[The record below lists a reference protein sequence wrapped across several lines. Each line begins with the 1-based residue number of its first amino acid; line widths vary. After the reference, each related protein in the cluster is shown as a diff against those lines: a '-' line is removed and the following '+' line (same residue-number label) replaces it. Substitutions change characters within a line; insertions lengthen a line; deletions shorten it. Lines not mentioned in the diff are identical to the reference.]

1 MPRFNVSQPVLPRVA
16 YILLFSLYIGVFLN
30 LAFYKQAWSLI
41 APDRIGNILFFLSMP
56 IVALCVINSVVT
68 LASFFWLDRI
78 TIALFIIVAAIAQYF
93 IQHYGIVL
101 DRSMITNMVDTTPA
115 ESLALLTPKMILVIF
130 FTGFFMAAPAFW
142 PAFKKSVPVWKG
154 LLQRGISLVISV
166 ALIALIAMFFYKD
179 YASLIRNNHQ
189 LLKSLSP
196 SNFIAASLSYYNHH
210 ERANLPRV
218 KIGEDAHQR
227 PQMLNGPKK
236 NLTIL
241 VVGETSR
248 AANFSLGGYPRST
261 NPLLAE
267 EDVVYFPEVSSCGT
281 STAVSVPCMFSNM
294 PRRHYDDALASHQEG
309 LLDIIQR
316 AGLSVLWHENDAGCK
331 GACDRVLNQDM
342 TALNL
347 PGMCIKGECYDEVL
361 FHGLETY
368 INQLQG
374 NGVIVLH
381 TIGSHGPTYNHRYP
395 PAFRKFT
402 PTCETKQIQ
411 ECSQEQLIN
420 TYDNTILYADY
431 IVDKAIELLKAHQE
445 KFTTSLVYLS
455 DHGESLGEK
464 GVYLHGLP
472 YAIAPE
478 FQTRVPLLIWLSP
491 DYQQRYAVDYTCLN
505 RLATSQKY
513 SQDNLFSTMLGM
525 TGVQTREYVAAD
537 DILATCRNQPAQNK
551 SDKAPDRT
559 LKQ

>member
-1 MPRFNVSQPVLPRVA
+1 MPRFTISQPVMHRVTF
-16 YILLFSLYIGVFLN
+16 IILFSIYISVFLN
-30 LAFYKQAWSLI
+30 LAFYRQAYSLI
-41 APDRIGNILFFLSMP
+41 PLNELKNILFLFSMP
-56 IVALCVINSVVT
+56 LVAFSVINIVVT
-68 LASFFWLDRI
+68 IASFLWLDRI
-78 TIALFIIVAAIAQYF
+78 TIALFIFVSATAQYF
-93 IQHYGIVL
+93 IQHYGIIL

-115 ESLALLTPKMILVIF
+115 ESMALLTPKMIVVIF
-130 FTGFFMAAPAFW
+130 FTGIFMAVLAFW

-154 LLQRGISLVISV
+154 VLERALSLVISV
-166 ALIALIAMFFYKD
+166 VLIAVIAMLFYKD
-179 YASLIRNNHQ
+179 YASLFRNNHE
-189 LLKSLSP
+189 LVKSLSP
-196 SNFIAASLSYYNHH
+196 SNFIAASLSYYNHR
-210 ERANLPRV
+210 ERANLPLV
-218 KIGEDAHQR
+218 KIGEDAHQL
-227 PQMLNGPKK
+227 PHMLNGPKK

-248 AANFSLGGYPRST
+248 AANFSLGGYSRPT

-267 EDVVYFPEVSSCGT
+267 DDVVYFPDVSSCGT

-294 PRRHYDDALASHQEG
+294 PRKHYDDALASHQEG

-316 AGLSVLWHENDAGCK
+316 AGLSVLWNENDAGCK
-331 GACDRVLNQDM
+331 GACDRVPNQDM

-347 PGMCIKGECYDEVL
+347 PGMCIKSECYDEVL
-361 FHGLETY
+361 FHGLEEY
-368 INQLQG
+368 IKQLQG
-374 NGVIVLH
+374 NGLIVLH

-411 ECSQEQLIN
+411 ECSQAQLIN

-445 KFTTSLVYLS
+445 EFTTSLVYLS

-478 FQTRVPLLIWLSP
+478 AQTRVPLLIWLSP
-491 DYQQRYAVDYTCLN
+491 DYQQRYAVDYKCLSQQ
-505 RLATSQKY
+505 ATTQKY
-513 SQDNLFSTMLGM
+513 SQDNLFSTMLGI
-525 TGVQTREYVAAD
+525 TGVQTREYVSSD
-537 DILATCRNQPAQNK
+537 DIVATCRNKPGQK
-551 SDKAPDRT
+551 
-559 LKQ
+559 

>member
-16 YILLFSLYIGVFLN
+16 YILLFSLYIAVFLN

-101 DRSMITNMVDTTPA
+101 DRSMITNIVDTTPA
-115 ESLALLTPKMILVIF
+115 ESLALLTPKMISVIF
-130 FTGFFMAAPAFW
+130 FTGFFMAALAFW

>member
-1 MPRFNVSQPVLPRVA
+1 MPRFTISQPVMHRVTF
-16 YILLFSLYIGVFLN
+16 IILFSIYISVFLN
-30 LAFYKQAWSLI
+30 LAFYRQAYSLI
-41 APDRIGNILFFLSMP
+41 PLNELKNILFLFSMP
-56 IVALCVINSVVT
+56 LVAFSVINIVVT
-68 LASFFWLDRI
+68 IASFLWLDRI
-78 TIALFIIVAAIAQYF
+78 TIALFIFVSATAQYF
-93 IQHYGIVL
+93 IQHYGIIL

-115 ESLALLTPKMILVIF
+115 ESMALLTPKMIVVIF
-130 FTGFFMAAPAFW
+130 FTGIFMAVLAFW

-154 LLQRGISLVISV
+154 VLERALSLVISV
-166 ALIALIAMFFYKD
+166 VLIAVIAMLFYKD
-179 YASLIRNNHQ
+179 YASLFRNNHE
-189 LLKSLSP
+189 LVKSLSP
-196 SNFIAASLSYYNHH
+196 SNFIAASLSYYNHR
-210 ERANLPRV
+210 ERANLPLV
-218 KIGEDAHQR
+218 KIGEDAHQL
-227 PQMLNGPKK
+227 PHMLNGPKK

-248 AANFSLGGYPRST
+248 AANFSLGGYSRPT

-267 EDVVYFPEVSSCGT
+267 DDVVYFPDVSSCGT

-294 PRRHYDDALASHQEG
+294 PRKHYDDALASHQEG

-316 AGLSVLWHENDAGCK
+316 AGLSVLWNENDAGCK
-331 GACDRVLNQDM
+331 GACDRVPNQDM

-361 FHGLETY
+361 FHGLEEY
-368 INQLQG
+368 IKQLQG
-374 NGVIVLH
+374 NGLIVLH

-411 ECSQEQLIN
+411 ECSQAQLIN
-420 TYDNTILYADY
+420 TYENTILYADY

-445 KFTTSLVYLS
+445 EFTTSLVYLS

-478 FQTRVPLLIWLSP
+478 AQTRVPLLIWLSP
-491 DYQQRYAVDYTCLN
+491 DYQQRYAVDYKCLSQQ
-505 RLATSQKY
+505 ATTQKY
-513 SQDNLFSTMLGM
+513 SQDNLFSTMLGI
-525 TGVQTREYVAAD
+525 TGVQTREYVSSD
-537 DILATCRNQPAQNK
+537 DIVATCRNKPGQK
-551 SDKAPDRT
+551 
-559 LKQ
+559 

>member
-1 MPRFNVSQPVLPRVA
+1 MPRFTISQPVMHRVTF
-16 YILLFSLYIGVFLN
+16 IILFSIYISVFLN
-30 LAFYKQAWSLI
+30 LAFYRQAYSLI
-41 APDRIGNILFFLSMP
+41 PLNELKNILFLFSMP
-56 IVALCVINSVVT
+56 LVAFSVINIVVT
-68 LASFFWLDRI
+68 IASFLWLDRI
-78 TIALFIIVAAIAQYF
+78 TIALFIFVSATAQYF
-93 IQHYGIVL
+93 IQHYGIIL

-115 ESLALLTPKMILVIF
+115 ESMALLTPKMIVVIF
-130 FTGFFMAAPAFW
+130 FTGIFMAVLAFW

-154 LLQRGISLVISV
+154 VLERALSLVISV
-166 ALIALIAMFFYKD
+166 VLIAVIAMLFYKD
-179 YASLIRNNHQ
+179 YASLFRNNHE
-189 LLKSLSP
+189 LVKSLSP
-196 SNFIAASLSYYNHH
+196 SNFIAASLSYYNHR
-210 ERANLPRV
+210 ERANLPLV
-218 KIGEDAHQR
+218 KIGEDAHQL
-227 PQMLNGPKK
+227 PHMLNGPKK

-248 AANFSLGGYPRST
+248 AANFSLGGYSRPT

-267 EDVVYFPEVSSCGT
+267 DDVVYFPDVSSCGT

-294 PRRHYDDALASHQEG
+294 PRKHYDDALASHQEG

-316 AGLSVLWHENDAGCK
+316 AGLSVLWNENDAGCK
-331 GACDRVLNQDM
+331 GACDRVPNQDM

-347 PGMCIKGECYDEVL
+347 PGMGIKGECYDEVL
-361 FHGLETY
+361 FHGLEEY
-368 INQLQG
+368 IKQLQG
-374 NGVIVLH
+374 NGLIVLH

-411 ECSQEQLIN
+411 ECSQAQLIN

-445 KFTTSLVYLS
+445 EFTTSLVYLS

-478 FQTRVPLLIWLSP
+478 AQTRVPLLIWLSP
-491 DYQQRYAVDYTCLN
+491 DYQQRYAVDYKCLSQQ
-505 RLATSQKY
+505 ATTQKY
-513 SQDNLFSTMLGM
+513 SQDNLFSTMLGI
-525 TGVQTREYVAAD
+525 TGVQTREYVSSD
-537 DILATCRNQPAQNK
+537 DIVATCRNKPGQK
-551 SDKAPDRT
+551 
-559 LKQ
+559 